1 MQRMASAFFLERE
14 HFGDFLENHG
24 RNDEPNAHL
33 GHVLAH
39 LVVGIPNI
47 CCREQDVLIGFL
59 FFSGLF
65 IEACEG
71 NFNLEPLVGIVETN
85 HLDEVRLGDLHN
97 FEGANSLLLT
107 NARHPGFRFGVI
119 VSIED
124 KGLGG
129 FYFGAFGIVAD
140 VFDLAGEPV
149 FRHEAKVLP
158 ALRWAASVP
167 NSTMN
172 NSFTRGNSHSMFNKG

>member
-1 MQRMASAFFLERE
+1 M
-14 HFGDFLENHG
+14 
-24 RNDEPNAHL
+24 
-33 GHVLAH
+33 
-39 LVVGIPNI
+39 
-47 CCREQDVLIGFL
+47 LIGFL
-59 FFSGLF
+59 FFSSLF

-85 HLDEVRLGDLHN
+85 HLDEVRLGNLHDLKR
-97 FEGANSLLLT
+97 ANSLLLAY
-107 NARHPGFRFGVI
+107 ARHPRFRFGVV
-119 VSIED
+119 VSIKY

-158 ALRWAASVP
+158 ALRWAASVS